1 MNLKL
6 TLLCLLMFLALPT
19 LATSNEREINHL
31 LSFIEQ
37 SGCQFD
43 RNGTVHDSAE
53 AREHIQMKYDYA
65 RKWIS
70 STEDFIEYTATKSSM
85 TGKRY
90 HVVCDGKRMPSGEW
104 LLSELKRF
112 RSNPSE

>member
-1 MNLKL
+1 MNLKRIPL
-6 TLLCLLMFLALPT
+6 ILLMLLALPT
-19 LATSNEREINHL
+19 LAASNEREINHL
-31 LSFIEQ
+31 LNFIEQ
-37 SGCQFD
+37 SGCEFD

-70 STEDFIEYTATKSSM
+70 STEDFIEYTATKSSI

-90 HVVCDGKRMPSGEW
+90 HVVCAGKRMPSAEW
-104 LLSELKRF
+104 LLNELNRY